1 MPFLYA
7 LIGIIVV
14 VFILLSINLSFII
27 DYSDITVVTLKYLF
41 LKIPLVDTSKPK
53 KEKKK
58 KKKKAAKADK
68 ADTKDAEKPAEEK
81 TADEDSE
88 KKGKEAK
95 GNSLIKQLYLD
106 QGYDG
111 IEKMFRAIGQSL
123 GSFFGSLYRT
133 LVVDELY
140 ITMITAGG
148 DAADT
153 AIKHGKLCAWLFP
166 VLGKLVSTSKVKKYD
181 FDISPDF
188 LATKSEANVYARIHI
203 TPLVVIYA
211 ALALVVQLIFKV
223 LIKIVFSKQKSDK
236 SKSVKSAAK
245 EVIENSDAE
254 VKNTK
259 IKRNINKD
267 GASK

>member
-7 LIGIIVV
+7 LIGIVVV
-14 VFILLSINLSFII
+14 VFILFSINLSFII
-27 DYSDITVVTLKYLF
+27 DYSDKTVVTLKYLF
-41 LKIPLVDTSKPK
+41 LKFTLVDTSKPK

-58 KKKKAAKADK
+58 KKKKKGDESEES
-68 ADTKDAEKPAEEK
+68 DTDEEGK
-81 TADEDSE
+81 E
-88 KKGKEAK
+88 KGKPK

-111 IEKMFRAIGQSL
+111 IERMLRAVGKSL
-123 GSFFGSLYRT
+123 GSFFGSLYKN

-140 ITMITAGG
+140 ITMITAGT

-153 AIKHGKLCAWLFP
+153 AIKHGKLCSWLFP
-166 VLGKLVSTSKVKKYD
+166 VLGKFVSTCKVKNYD

-188 LATKSEANVYARIHI
+188 LATKSEAYVYAKLHV
-203 TPLVVIYA
+203 TPHVVLYA
-211 ALALVVQLIFKV
+211 VLALVVRLVFKV
-223 LIKIVFSKQKSDK
+223 LIKVIFSKQKSDK

-245 EVIENSDAE
+245 EVIENSEAE

-259 IKRNINKD
+259 NKRNINKD

>member
-7 LIGIIVV
+7 LIGIVII
-14 VFILLSINLSFII
+14 VFILFSINLSFII
-27 DYSDITVVTLKYLF
+27 DYSDKTVVTLKYLF
-41 LKIPLVDTSKPK
+41 LKFTLVDTSKPK

-58 KKKKAAKADK
+58 KKKKKGDESEES
-68 ADTKDAEKPAEEK
+68 DTDEEGK
-81 TADEDSE
+81 E
-88 KKGKEAK
+88 KGKPK

-111 IEKMFRAIGQSL
+111 IERMLRAVGKSL
-123 GSFFGSLYRT
+123 GSFFGSLYKN

-140 ITMITAGG
+140 ITMITAGS

-153 AIKHGKLCAWLFP
+153 AIKHGKLCSWLFP
-166 VLGKLVSTSKVKKYD
+166 VLGKFVSTCKVKKYD

-188 LATKSEANVYARIHI
+188 LATKSEAYVYAKLHV
-203 TPLVVIYA
+203 TPHVVLYA
-211 ALALVVQLIFKV
+211 VLALVVRLVFKV
-223 LIKIVFSKQKSDK
+223 LIKVIFSKQKSDK

-245 EVIENSDAE
+245 EVIENSGAE

-259 IKRNINKD
+259 NKRNINKD

>member
-7 LIGIIVV
+7 LLGIIAV
-14 VFILLSINLSFII
+14 VFILFSINLSFII
-27 DYSDITVVTLKYLF
+27 DYSDKTVVTLKYLF
-41 LKIPLVDTSKPK
+41 LKFTLVDTSKPK

-58 KKKKAAKADK
+58 KKKK
-68 ADTKDAEKPAEEK
+68 KDEE
-81 TADEDSE
+81 APPEEEASEDEGK
-88 KKGKEAK
+88 KKGKPK

-111 IEKMFRAIGQSL
+111 IERMLSAVGKSL
-123 GSFFGSLYRT
+123 GSFFGSLYKN

-153 AIKHGKLCAWLFP
+153 AIKHGKLCSWLFP
-166 VLGKLVSTSKVKKYD
+166 ALGQFVSTCKVKNYD

-188 LATKSEANVYARIHI
+188 LATKSEAYVYAKLHF
-203 TPLVVIYA
+203 TPFVILYA
-211 ALALVVQLIFKV
+211 VLALVVRLVFKV
-223 LIKIVFSKQKSDK
+223 LIKVVFSKQKSDK
-236 SKSVKSAAK
+236 SFKSAAK
-245 EVIENSDAE
+245 EVIENSGAE

-259 IKRNINKD
+259 NKRNINKD

>member
-7 LIGIIVV
+7 LIGIVVV
-14 VFILLSINLSFII
+14 VFILFSINLSFII
-27 DYSDITVVTLKYLF
+27 DYSDKTVVTLKYLF
-41 LKIPLVDTSKPK
+41 LKFTLVDTSKPK

-58 KKKKAAKADK
+58 KKKKKGDESEES
-68 ADTKDAEKPAEEK
+68 DTDEEGK
-81 TADEDSE
+81 E
-88 KKGKEAK
+88 KGKPK

-111 IEKMFRAIGQSL
+111 IERMLRAVGKSL
-123 GSFFGSLYRT
+123 GSFFGSLYKN

-140 ITMITAGG
+140 ITMITAGS

-153 AIKHGKLCAWLFP
+153 AIKHGKLCSWLFP
-166 VLGKLVSTSKVKKYD
+166 VLGKFVSTCKVKNYD

-188 LATKSEANVYARIHI
+188 LATKSEAYVYAKLHV
-203 TPLVVIYA
+203 TPLVVLYA
-211 ALALVVQLIFKV
+211 VLTLVVRLVFKV
-223 LIKIVFSKQKSDK
+223 LIKVIFSKQKSDK

-245 EVIENSDAE
+245 EVIENSGAE

-259 IKRNINKD
+259 NKRNINKD

>member
-1 MPFLYA
+1 MPFLYV
-7 LIGIIVV
+7 LIGLAAVVSII
-14 VFILLSINLSFII
+14 FILFSINLSFII
-27 DYSDITVVTLKYLF
+27 DYSDKTVVTLKYLF

-58 KKKKAAKADK
+58 KEKKKKK
-68 ADTKDAEKPAEEK
+68 EEEPSEEPKPEDEEK
-81 TADEDSE
+81 E
-88 KKGKEAK
+88 KGKPK
-95 GNSLIKQLYLD
+95 GNGLIKQLYLD

-111 IEKMFRAIGQSL
+111 IEKMLRAVGNSL
-123 GSFFGSLYRT
+123 GSFFGSIYKN

-153 AIKHGKLCAWLFP
+153 AIKHGKLCSWLFP
-166 VLGKLVSTSKVKKYD
+166 VLGKFVSTCKVKNYD

-188 LATKSEANVYARIHI
+188 LATKSEAYVYARIHF
-203 TPLVVIYA
+203 TPRVIINSVLV
-211 ALALVVQLIFKV
+211 LAIKLVFKV
-223 LIKIVFSKQKSDK
+223 AVKVLFSKTKSDK
-236 SKSVKSAAK
+236 SKSLKSAAK
-245 EVIENSDAE
+245 EVLENSDAE

-259 IKRNINKD
+259 NKRNINKD

>member
-1 MPFLYA
+1 MPVLIA
-7 LIGIIVV
+7 LACIVLFII
-14 VFILLSINLSFII
+14 ILFSVNLSFII
-27 DYSDITVVTLKYLF
+27 DYSDKTVVTLKYLF

-58 KKKKAAKADK
+58 KKKPK
-68 ADTKDAEKPAEEK
+68 KDEKKEEEEEK
-81 TADEDSE
+81 EDTSKEE
-88 KKGKEAK
+88 KK

-106 QGYDG
+106 QGYEG
-111 IEKMFRAIGQSL
+111 IEKMLKAVGDSL
-123 GSFFGSLYRT
+123 GGFFGKLYKT
-133 LVVDELY
+133 LVFDELY

-153 AIKHGKLCAWLFP
+153 AIKHGKLCSWLFP

-188 LATKSEANVYARIHI
+188 LATKSEAYVYVRLHI
-203 TPLVVIYA
+203 TPIRVTNATIV
-211 ALALVVQLIFKV
+211 LALQLVFKV
-223 LIKIVFSKQKSDK
+223 LFKVLFAKQKSDK

-245 EVIENSDAE
+245 EVLENSDAE
-254 VKNTK
+254 VEIAKN
-259 IKRNINKD
+259 KRNINKD

>member
-7 LIGIIVV
+7 LIGIVVV
-14 VFILLSINLSFII
+14 VFILFSINLSFII
-27 DYSDITVVTLKYLF
+27 DYSDKTVVTLKYLF
-41 LKIPLVDTSKPK
+41 LKFTLVDTSKPK

-58 KKKKAAKADK
+58 KKKKKGDESEES
-68 ADTKDAEKPAEEK
+68 DTDEEGK
-81 TADEDSE
+81 E
-88 KKGKEAK
+88 KGKPK
-95 GNSLIKQLYLD
+95 GNGLIKQLYLD

-111 IEKMFRAIGQSL
+111 IERMLRAVGKSL
-123 GSFFGSLYRT
+123 GSFFGSLYKN

-140 ITMITAGG
+140 ITMITAGS

-153 AIKHGKLCAWLFP
+153 AIKHGKLCSWLFP
-166 VLGKLVSTSKVKKYD
+166 VLGKFVSTCKVKNYD

-188 LATKSEANVYARIHI
+188 LATKSEAYVYAKLHF
-203 TPLVVIYA
+203 TPFVVVYA
-211 ALALVVQLIFKV
+211 VLALVVRLVFKV
-223 LIKIVFSKQKSDK
+223 LIKVIFSKQKSDK

-245 EVIENSDAE
+245 EVIENSEAE

-259 IKRNINKD
+259 NKRNINKD

>member
-7 LIGIIVV
+7 LIGIVII
-14 VFILLSINLSFII
+14 VFILFSINLSFII
-27 DYSDITVVTLKYLF
+27 DYSDKTVVTLKYLF
-41 LKIPLVDTSKPK
+41 LKFTLVDTSKPK

-58 KKKKAAKADK
+58 KKKKKGDESEES
-68 ADTKDAEKPAEEK
+68 DTDEEGK
-81 TADEDSE
+81 E
-88 KKGKEAK
+88 KGKPK

-111 IEKMFRAIGQSL
+111 IERMLRAVGKSL
-123 GSFFGSLYRT
+123 GSFFGSLYKN

-140 ITMITAGG
+140 ITMITAGS

-153 AIKHGKLCAWLFP
+153 AIKHGKLCSWLFP
-166 VLGKLVSTSKVKKYD
+166 VLGKFVSTCKVKNYD

-188 LATKSEANVYARIHI
+188 LATKSEAYVYAKLHF
-203 TPLVVIYA
+203 TPFVVVYA
-211 ALALVVQLIFKV
+211 VLALVVRLVFKV
-223 LIKIVFSKQKSDK
+223 LIKVIFSKQKSDK

-245 EVIENSDAE
+245 EVIENSEAE
-254 VKNTK
+254 VKNTNN
-259 IKRNINKD
+259 KRNINKD

>member
-14 VFILLSINLSFII
+14 VFILFSINLSFII
-27 DYSDITVVTLKYLF
+27 DYSDKTVVTLKYLF
-41 LKIPLVDTSKPK
+41 LKFTLVDTSKPK

-58 KKKKAAKADK
+58 KKKK
-68 ADTKDAEKPAEEK
+68 KDEE
-81 TADEDSE
+81 APPEEEASEDEGK
-88 KKGKEAK
+88 KKGKPK

-111 IEKMFRAIGQSL
+111 IERMLGALGKSL
-123 GSFFGSLYRT
+123 GSFFGSLYKN

-153 AIKHGKLCAWLFP
+153 AIKHGKLCSWLFP
-166 VLGKLVSTSKVKKYD
+166 VLGQFVATCKVKNYD

-188 LATKSEANVYARIHI
+188 LATKSEAYVYARLHF
-203 TPLVVIYA
+203 TPFVILYA
-211 ALALVVQLIFKV
+211 VLALVVRLVFKV
-223 LIKIVFSKQKSDK
+223 LIKVVFSKQKSDK
-236 SKSVKSAAK
+236 SFKSAAK
-245 EVIENSDAE
+245 EVIENSGAE
-254 VKNTK
+254 VKDTK
-259 IKRNINKD
+259 NKRNINKD

>member
-7 LIGIIVV
+7 LMGIIVV
-14 VFILLSINLSFII
+14 VFILFSINLSFII
-27 DYSDITVVTLKYLF
+27 DYSDKTVVTLKYLF
-41 LKIPLVDTSKPK
+41 LKFTLVDTSKPK

-58 KKKKAAKADK
+58 KKKS
-68 ADTKDAEKPAEEK
+68 KDEE
-81 TADEDSE
+81 APPEEEASEDEGK
-88 KKGKEAK
+88 KKGKPK

-111 IEKMFRAIGQSL
+111 IERMLGALGKSL
-123 GSFFGSLYRT
+123 GSFFGSLYKN

-153 AIKHGKLCAWLFP
+153 AIKHGKLCSWLFP
-166 VLGKLVSTSKVKKYD
+166 VLGQFVSTCKVKNYD

-188 LATKSEANVYARIHI
+188 LATKSEAYVYAKLHF
-203 TPLVVIYA
+203 TPFVILYA
-211 ALALVVQLIFKV
+211 VLALVVRLVFKV
-223 LIKIVFSKQKSDK
+223 LIKVVFSKQKSDK
-236 SKSVKSAAK
+236 SFKSAAK
-245 EVIENSDAE
+245 EVIENSGAE
-254 VKNTK
+254 VKDTK
-259 IKRNINKD
+259 NKRNINKD

>member
-14 VFILLSINLSFII
+14 VFILFSINLSFII
-27 DYSDITVVTLKYLF
+27 DYSDKTVVTLKYLF

-58 KKKKAAKADK
+58 KKKKGKADK
-68 ADTKDAEKPAEEK
+68 TDADKPEDENASAED
-81 TADEDSE
+81 TE
-88 KKGKEAK
+88 KKGKEPK
-95 GNSLIKQLYLD
+95 GNGLIKQLYLD

-111 IEKMFRAIGQSL
+111 IERMLRALGKSL
-123 GSFFGSLYRT
+123 SSFFGSLYKN

-166 VLGKLVSTSKVKKYD
+166 VLGQFVSTCKVKNYD

-188 LATKSEANVYARIHI
+188 LAKKSEAYVYAKVHF
-203 TPLVVIYA
+203 TPFVVLYA
-211 ALALVVQLIFKV
+211 VLALVVRLVFKV
-223 LIKIVFSKQKSDK
+223 LIKVVFSKQKSDK

-245 EVIENSDAE
+245 EVIENSEAE

-259 IKRNINKD
+259 NKRNINKD

>member
-7 LIGIIVV
+7 LIGIVVV
-14 VFILLSINLSFII
+14 VFILFSINLSFII
-27 DYSDITVVTLKYLF
+27 DYSDKTVVTLKYLF
-41 LKIPLVDTSKPK
+41 LKFTLVDTSKPK

-58 KKKKAAKADK
+58 KKKKKGDEESSE
-68 ADTKDAEKPAEEK
+68 DSGAEE
-81 TADEDSE
+81 EG
-88 KKGKEAK
+88 KKKDKPK

-111 IEKMFRAIGQSL
+111 IERMLRAIGNSL
-123 GSFFGSLYRT
+123 GGFFGSLYKN

-166 VLGKLVSTSKVKKYD
+166 VLGQFVSTCKVKNYD

-188 LATKSEANVYARIHI
+188 LATKSEAYVYAKIHF
-203 TPLVVIYA
+203 TPFVVLNA
-211 ALALVVQLIFKV
+211 VFALVAKLVFKV
-223 LIKIVFSKQKSDK
+223 LIKVVFSKQKSDK

-245 EVIENSDAE
+245 EIIANSDAE

-259 IKRNINKD
+259 NKRNIDKD

>member
-1 MPFLYA
+1 MPFLCA

-14 VFILLSINLSFII
+14 VFILFSINLSFII
-27 DYSDITVVTLKYLF
+27 DYSDKTVVTLKYLF
-41 LKIPLVDTSKPK
+41 LKFTLVDTSKPK

-58 KKKKAAKADK
+58 KKKK
-68 ADTKDAEKPAEEK
+68 KDEE
-81 TADEDSE
+81 APPEEEASEDEGK
-88 KKGKEAK
+88 KKGKPK

-111 IEKMFRAIGQSL
+111 IERMLRALGKSL
-123 GSFFGSLYRT
+123 GSFFGSLYKN

-153 AIKHGKLCAWLFP
+153 AIKHGKLCSWLFP
-166 VLGKLVSTSKVKKYD
+166 VLGQFVSTCKVKKYD

-188 LATKSEANVYARIHI
+188 LATKSEAYVYAKLHF
-203 TPLVVIYA
+203 TPFVVLYA
-211 ALALVVQLIFKV
+211 VLALVVRLVFKV
-223 LIKIVFSKQKSDK
+223 LIKVVFSKQKSDK
-236 SKSVKSAAK
+236 SVKSAAK
-245 EVIENSDAE
+245 ELLKNSEAE
-254 VKNTK
+254 VNNTK
-259 IKRNINKD
+259 NKRNINKD

>member
-7 LIGIIVV
+7 LIGIVVV
-14 VFILLSINLSFII
+14 VFILFSINLSFII
-27 DYSDITVVTLKYLF
+27 DYSDKTVVTLKYLF
-41 LKIPLVDTSKPK
+41 LKFTLVDTSKPK

-58 KKKKAAKADK
+58 KKKKKGDESEES
-68 ADTKDAEKPAEEK
+68 DTDEEGK
-81 TADEDSE
+81 E
-88 KKGKEAK
+88 KGKPK

-111 IEKMFRAIGQSL
+111 IERMLRAVGKSL
-123 GSFFGSLYRT
+123 GSFFGSLYKN

-140 ITMITAGG
+140 ITMITAGS

-153 AIKHGKLCAWLFP
+153 AIKHGKLCSWLFP
-166 VLGKLVSTSKVKKYD
+166 VLGKFVSTCKVKNYD

-188 LATKSEANVYARIHI
+188 LATKSEAYVYAKLHF
-203 TPLVVIYA
+203 TPFVVVYA
-211 ALALVVQLIFKV
+211 VLALVVRLVFKV
-223 LIKIVFSKQKSDK
+223 LIKVIFSKQKSDK

-245 EVIENSDAE
+245 EVIENSEAE

-259 IKRNINKD
+259 NKRNINKD

>member
-7 LIGIIVV
+7 LIGIVIV
-14 VFILLSINLSFII
+14 VFILFSINLSFII
-27 DYSDITVVTLKYLF
+27 DYSDKTVVTLKYLF
-41 LKIPLVDTSKPK
+41 LKFTLVDTSKPK

-58 KKKKAAKADK
+58 KKKKKKND
-68 ADTKDAEKPAEEK
+68 EESQGE
-81 TADEDSE
+81 TESE
-88 KKGKEAK
+88 EESKKKGKPK

-111 IEKMFRAIGQSL
+111 IEKMLRAIGDSL
-123 GSFFGSLYRT
+123 GGFLGSLYKN

-166 VLGKLVSTSKVKKYD
+166 MLGQFVSTCKVKNYD

-188 LATKSEANVYARIHI
+188 LATKSEAYVYAKLHF
-203 TPLVVIYA
+203 TPFVVLHTVLV
-211 ALALVVQLIFKV
+211 LAIRLVFKV
-223 LIKIVFSKQKSDK
+223 LIKIIFSKQKSDK

-245 EVIENSDAE
+245 EIIENSGAE
-254 VKNTK
+254 VENTK
-259 IKRNINKD
+259 NKRNINKD